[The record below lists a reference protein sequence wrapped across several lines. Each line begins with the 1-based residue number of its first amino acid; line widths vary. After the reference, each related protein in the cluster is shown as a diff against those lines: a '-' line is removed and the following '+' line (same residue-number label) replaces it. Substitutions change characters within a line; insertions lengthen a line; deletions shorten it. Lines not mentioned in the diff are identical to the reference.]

1 MHTDVRLAGRGGDS
15 PTLARTPTSGEPR
28 ADLEALIE
36 NSPVRVAIFDAG
48 TGDPVSFNQEARR
61 AVGPEVA
68 LDRFPLSQQL
78 STPETVRA
86 EEIVLSVPDGRR
98 VKTLVN
104 AAPIRF
110 RRS

>member
-1 MHTDVRLAGRGGDS
+1 MFASQAAAAIRQRSHAPRRAAS
-15 PTLARTPTSGEPR
+15 PR
-28 ADLEALIE
+28 DLEALIE